1 MDAGAATGLDSGH
14 SAPGWRVQAATGR
27 EQGKTTSIRGGIVHH
42 ASIFAATVVATLTLL
57 SAGAGHAGDNTFRY
71 DADVARTSYGIPHI
85 RAADW
90 GSIGYGY
97 GFVFAEDNACVLA
110 RDVLVATGTQSRWFG
125 AGANNANLYS
135 DRVYRMVNSD
145 ARSEAAWARLEAD
158 TRALLTGYADGYNR
172 YLRDTGGER
181 LAADCRAQP
190 WVRPLAG
197 LDVLK
202 VLRKLLVRA
211 GTGSFV
217 AQVATATPPA
227 VPLAQAAGATAPAAL
242 LAAAGPAD
250 AAAPLIDP
258 ADLPDF
264 SPERFGSN
272 AVGLGGELTGGAGAL
287 LGNPHF
293 PWGGIERFYAV
304 HLTIPG
310 RYDVMGGSIYGFPLV
325 NIGFNRD
332 VAWSHTVSTARRFVL
347 RELAL
352 VPGNP
357 RAYRYD
363 GADIEMQPEAVTVE
377 VLQPDGSIAA
387 DEHTFWQTQFG
398 PVVVPSPL
406 IPWSLSTAYAL
417 TDVNLENDRA
427 FRQYIEMGQARD
439 LGELRSALERH
450 VGLPWV
456 NTIAADSSGNA
467 FYGDIGSIPNV
478 TNAQLASCS
487 KSPIA
492 AYLATLRVYTL
503 DGSTSACDPGT
514 DADAPV
520 AGVFGAANLPG
531 LMRRDF
537 VQNSND
543 SYWLANPAERLEGFS
558 SIIGTDENRAQGFR
572 TRLGLRQIQ
581 DRDAGVDA
589 LPGTG
594 FDRRWL
600 QDVLFGNRHYSAE
613 IMLPGVLRLC
623 ASTPPDVVIGEQ
635 TVNVASA
642 CQVLRDWDGRND
654 VASVGAHVWGELWR
668 RVSGAPTAGSGL
680 PPVANVLYAVPFDP
694 ADPVNTPREL
704 NLASAEVAT
713 RVMGELAYTVKFFAD
728 AGIALTARW
737 GDVQFEVRNGE
748 RIPIHGGSG
757 TSGVYNAIA
766 TAPRVQDGG
775 FTPVVA
781 GSSYIQA
788 VTFRR
793 RGPEAHAIVTYS
805 QSSDPANPHF
815 ADMTGLY
822 SRERWITLPYNQGDI
837 SSDPNFVSFRLRERN

>member
-1 MDAGAATGLDSGH
+1 
-14 SAPGWRVQAATGR
+14 
-27 EQGKTTSIRGGIVHH
+27 VHH
-42 ASIFAATVVATLTLL
+42 SSAFAATVIAALSLL
-57 SAGAGHAGDNTFRY
+57 PAGAGHAAGSKDRY
-71 DADVARTSYGIPHI
+71 DAHVARTSYGIPHV

-90 GSIGYGY
+90 GSLGYGY
-97 GFVFAEDNACVLA
+97 GYVFAEDNACVLA
-110 RDVLVATGTQSRWFG
+110 RDVLAASGTQSRWFG
-125 AGANNANLYS
+125 AGANNANLNS

-145 ARSEAAWARLEAD
+145 ARSEVAWSRLDAD

-172 YLRDTGGER
+172 YLRDTGGDR
-181 LAADCRAQP
+181 LAEDCRGQP

-197 LDVLK
+197 LDALK
-202 VLRKLLVRA
+202 VLRKLLIRA

-217 AQVATATPPA
+217 TQIVAAAPPA
-227 VPLAQAAGATAPAAL
+227 LPVADAADVTAPAAL
-242 LAAAGPAD
+242 LAEAGPAD
-250 AAAPLIDP
+250 AAVPLIDP

-293 PWGGIERFYAV
+293 PWAGIERFYAV

-310 RYDVMGGSIYGFPLV
+310 RYDVMGASIFGFPLV
-325 NIGFNRD
+325 NIGFNSH
-332 VAWSHTVSTARRFVL
+332 VAWSHTVSTARRFIL
-347 RELAL
+347 RELTLA
-352 VPGNP
+352 PGNP

-363 GADIEMQPEAVTVE
+363 GVVFEMQPDVVTVE
-377 VLQPDGSIAA
+377 VLQPDGSVVR

-406 IPWSLSTAYAL
+406 VPWSPSTAYAL
-417 TDVNLENDRA
+417 TDVNLENDRG

-439 LGELRSALERH
+439 LPELRSALERH

-478 TNAQLASCS
+478 TNAKLASCANS
-487 KSPIA
+487 GVA
-492 AYLATLRVYTL
+492 RFLATLRVYTL

-520 AGVFGAANLPG
+520 PGVFGAGNLPG

-543 SYWLANPAERLEGFS
+543 SYWLANPAERLEGYS
-558 SIIGTDENRAQGFR
+558 SIIGSDEQRAQGLR
-572 TRLGLRQIQ
+572 TRLGLRQIY
-581 DRDAGVDA
+581 DRAAGVDD

-600 QDVLFGNRHYSAE
+600 QGVLFGNRHYSAE
-613 IMLPGVLRLC
+613 IMLPGVLQLC
-623 ASTPPDVVIGEQ
+623 GTSNPDVVIGDQ
-635 TVNVASA
+635 TVNVAVA

-654 VASVGAHVWGELWR
+654 VSSMGAHVWGELWR

-680 PPVANVLYAVPFDP
+680 PVVTNDLYAVRFD
-694 ADPVNTPREL
+694 AANPVDTPRDL
-704 NLASAEVAT
+704 NLASAAVAT
-713 RVMGELAYTVKFFAD
+713 RVMGELAYTVKFFAA
-728 AGIALTARW
+728 AGIPLNARW

-748 RIPIHGGSG
+748 RIPIHGGPG

-766 TAPRVQDGG
+766 SAARVQDGG
-775 FTPVVA
+775 FTPIVA
-781 GSSYIQA
+781 GSSYIQS
-788 VTFRR
+788 VTFNRN
-793 RGPEAHAIVTYS
+793 GPEARAILTYS
-805 QSSDPANPHF
+805 QSTDPSSPHF
-815 ADMTGLY
+815 ADMTKLY
-822 SRERWITLPYNQGDI
+822 SRERWVSLPYTQGDI
-837 SSDPNFVSFRLRERN
+837 SSDPNFTSFRLRERN